1 MAAPL
6 IPPSLSPLEAAL
18 VQTLTNM
25 HQDTIK
31 ELRAFRIQFLV
42 ALCGMV
48 AFLVSIMA
56 LLKGVD
62 PRIAAEAV
70 QAVAPMPAATA
81 PVDGPGSP

>member
-1 MAAPL
+1 M

-48 AFLVSIMA
+48 VFLVSIVA
-56 LLKGVD
+56 SLKGVD

-70 QAVAPMPAATA
+70 QAVAPLS
-81 PVDGPGSP
+81 VDGTGSP